1 MRHFVLYRYYGIII
15 LKSQLLR
22 RKGIVTIRSNI
33 KGREPQLPTTL
44 SSPVTKDNFM
54 IIEFSENDK
63 KNFNKAS
70 TIQDAYAEWERS
82 LDLSSIPCPSCSTV
96 GCLCRYDHYDRFLI
110 CSAEDID
117 DPARLSILVVKC
129 ASCAH
134 HHAVLIKAGKANSG
148 KQMYRCKHCNKR
160 FVVDHDQLT
169 YYSHQSEQKWN
180 QLIDDTVAGHSLKTS
195 ADHISVCEETA
206 FRMRHKLLYFL
217 EQMSFPLRISETN

>member
-1 MRHFVLYRYYGIII
+1 M
-15 LKSQLLR
+15 
-22 RKGIVTIRSNI
+22 TIRSNI

-82 LDLSSIPCPSCSTV
+82 LDLSSIPCPSCSAV
-96 GCLCRYDHYDRFLI
+96 GCLCRYDHYDSFLI

-134 HHAVLIKAGKANSG
+134 HHAVLIKEICPFSTYSYSFILEALYAFYHGKHRYNKAATANDLG
-148 KQMYRCKHCNKR
+148 ITR
-160 FVVDHDQLT
+160 
-169 YYSHQSEQKWN
+169 SHLSSWIEKFNSSAFLFQ
-180 QLIDDTVAGHSLKTS
+180 DGH
-195 ADHISVCEETA
+195 
-206 FRMRHKLLYFL
+206 
-217 EQMSFPLRISETN
+217 RIHESKKIF

>member
-1 MRHFVLYRYYGIII
+1 MYASLCFVQILWHYCIEEPIAQKKGYRDDQI
-15 LKSQLLR
+15 
-22 RKGIVTIRSNI
+22 NI

-96 GCLCRYDHYDRFLI
+96 GCLCRYDHYDRVLI

-117 DPARLSILVVKC
+117 DPARLSILVVKAPLPQPRSNTELPAD
-129 ASCAH
+129 ASISS
-134 HHAVLIKAGKANSG
+134 V
-148 KQMYRCKHCNKR
+148 
-160 FVVDHDQLT
+160 T
-169 YYSHQSEQKWN
+169 
-180 QLIDDTVAGHSLKTS
+180 SLP
-195 ADHISVCEETA
+195 C
-206 FRMRHKLLYFL
+206 
-217 EQMSFPLRISETN
+217 

>member
-44 SSPVTKDNFM
+44 SSPVTKDIFM

-110 CSAEDID
+110 CSA
-117 DPARLSILVVKC
+117 
-129 ASCAH
+129 
-134 HHAVLIKAGKANSG
+134 
-148 KQMYRCKHCNKR
+148 
-160 FVVDHDQLT
+160 
-169 YYSHQSEQKWN
+169 
-180 QLIDDTVAGHSLKTS
+180 
-195 ADHISVCEETA
+195 
-206 FRMRHKLLYFL
+206 
-217 EQMSFPLRISETN
+217 